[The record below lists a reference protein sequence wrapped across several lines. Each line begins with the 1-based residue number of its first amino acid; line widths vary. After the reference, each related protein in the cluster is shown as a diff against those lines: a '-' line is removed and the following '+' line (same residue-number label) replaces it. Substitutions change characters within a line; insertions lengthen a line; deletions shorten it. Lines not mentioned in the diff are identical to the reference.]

1 MDPAAIQGQAAQIA
15 HTVFAWRNIMR
26 FDEEPQIT
34 TPKPGA
40 LVPRNL
46 EPLGVAELEYYIT
59 TLREEIARAE
69 AEIVKKGHS
78 RAAADA
84 VFKFK

>member
-1 MDPAAIQGQAAQIA
+1 
-15 HTVFAWRNIMR
+15 MR

-46 EPLGVAELEYYIT
+46 ELLAVAELEHYIK

-69 AEIVKKGHS
+69 AEIVKKGRS
-78 RAAADA
+78 RDAAEAF
-84 VFKFK
+84 FKFK